1 MLWKPKGAA
10 LPPVAAAV
18 TAAPAASPQSAPAA
32 ATQTALNASPPAP
45 LATRGMGA
53 QVHPDFPID
62 TATEQHVLNN
72 VTTPEQRGIA
82 VFRFRPNPRILV
94 LDFASLHEQG
104 RMLNRAAALIEKTG
118 LPRDRLLDDAD
129 LDAAIKAAGDT
140 VETFYYGHDYGSP
153 SLARFFSLAD
163 QENIPLTDEEK
174 SLRHLLHQDDWFAP
188 DARAALISIP
198 QVGADEHVTL
208 RARATILHH
217 ELSHGEYFTNPAYA
231 AYVHHFWKQ
240 TLSEA
245 ERQQIREHLRSLG
258 YDPTL
263 DDLMENEAQAYL
275 MFTDDAEFFT
285 PDMFGMTKGRLA
297 ELRSGFYRTMPQGWL
312 RDSLGVTLGV
322 NKTAAEHQ

>member
-1 MLWKPKGAA
+1 VP
-10 LPPVAAAV
+10 AAAP
-18 TAAPAASPQSAPAA
+18 PATAPAA
-32 ATQTALNASPPAP
+32 ADAPAP
-45 LATRGMGA
+45 ARQATRGMGEPA
-53 QVHPDFPID
+53 HPDIPID

-72 VTTPEQRGIA
+72 VTTPEQRGIT
-82 VFRFRPNPRILV
+82 VFRFKPNPRILV
-94 LDFASLHEQG
+94 LDFASLREQG

-129 LDAAIKAAGDT
+129 LDAAIKAVGDT

-153 SLARFFSLAD
+153 ALVRFFSLAD

-174 SLRHLLHQDDWFAP
+174 SLRHLLREDDWFQP

-198 QVGADEHVTL
+198 QVGADDHVTL

-217 ELSHGEYFTNPAYA
+217 ELSHGEYFTAPAYA
-231 AYVHHFWKQ
+231 AYVHRFWKQ

-245 ERQQIREHLRSLG
+245 ERQQIRKHLHTLG
-258 YDPTL
+258 YDPAL

-297 ELRSGFYRTMPQGWL
+297 ELRSGFYRTMPLGWL